1 MKPNIG
7 GRGKTNQK
15 GKTKM
20 FKIKK
25 VNLHIQEKKKRN
37 TDPSAKRK
45 RGIKAIAKLLDVENI
60 SKVLKVDKDSNKL
73 TANDRMKFL
82 VEAKDVVMMW
92 FTGLKAINESEVKKY
107 AELILDEEEEQTA
120 VNLVEAEQ
128 IESIAVA
135 RVTMMRVKL
144 QELDNFLK
152 NNQNVSEND
161 VNEAKENM
169 NLSAKEI
176 VDAINLLNDNIKKE
190 NKVLDDVK
198 DYKEKLAA
206 KTNFSKEKSGNKKVD
221 EIDEEEMFIE
231 NTEDLDKIANVFIK
245 EQNLEEVIN
254 RKEKEEQEKIDLRNN
269 NAIINSV
276 KNSVKIP
283 VKNSLNLNEVKNQ
296 NMVKIN
302 QKKGFNPVIAPVL
315 NESEEE
321 MVNKYAEEYKKF
333 QVFNELN
340 TDNTNNFRL
349 KNKEAKIMNAALK
362 KNIVNSKINE
372 VSALNNAIKEKL
384 NQFKS
389 GIDNLN
395 LNPLLDNIQYIV
407 GSDNLQVLAKN
418 VGNALQKISGMILS
432 LKGLSILFKEVLEL
446 KEKFDLNAREI
457 KVGSLRAVEE
467 GNFIS
472 AENFDVAK
480 SAVYNLQ
487 NLKEFRQ
494 FPSPNNWD
502 ALASNA
508 KEEYIAKRNEILTE
522 RIEVYLA
529 QYLENKTIKNCKF
542 KHRNVVNEEIPMLL
556 NSMLFYE
563 DKFSSGFKLRN
574 YKELCANIEMKSFKE
589 AKWKAKACLRNCSQ
603 LNLVN
608 GFIFYKGIK
617 IFNKGRAFFNLDLD
631 GLRNKFDKRN
641 PFRKNM
647 NVNRNNNR
655 KYNNERNYNNFNN
668 NDNQPNINLNLNN
681 EAASSKK
688 YLIQE
693 AINQNNS
700 QNYDN
705 KLSANIQINKVEDR
719 THYNM
724 NRNIMPINEISR
736 SKSRNNYNNNNRN
749 FRGRGGNRGGRNGR
763 GRGRGS
769 GFGRKNNYRNNN
781 NDYYNQS
788 PIKTENTYYEQN
800 VDSNNIISLMNK
812 KRERDNNLSFLDNP
826 PPVKEEVKEE
836 NLVQSLNL
844 GEKNFL

>member
-7 GRGKTNQK
+7 GRGKTKQK

-45 RGIKAIAKLLDVENI
+45 RGIKAITKLLDVENI
-60 SKVLKVDKDSNKL
+60 SKLIKVDKDINNL

-82 VEAKDVVMMW
+82 EEAKDMVMMW
-92 FTGLKAINESEVKKY
+92 YTGLKAINESEVKKY

-135 RVTMMRVKL
+135 RITMMRVKL

-152 NNQNVSEND
+152 NNHIVSENE
-161 VNEAKENM
+161 VNEVNENK

-176 VDAINLLNDNIKKE
+176 ADAINLLNEDIKKE

-198 DYKEKLAA
+198 VYKEKLAA
-206 KTNFSKEKSGNKKVD
+206 KTNLSKDKSCNKNVD
-221 EIDEEEMFIE
+221 EMDEEEMFIE

-254 RKEKEEQEKIDLRNN
+254 RKEKEEQEKIELRNN
-269 NAIINSV
+269 NVAKNSV
-276 KNSVKIP
+276 KNS

-296 NMVKIN
+296 NMIKIN
-302 QKKGFNPVIAPVL
+302 QKKGFNPVKVPVL

-321 MVNKYAEEYKKF
+321 AVNKYVEEYKKL
-333 QVFNELN
+333 QIFNDLN
-340 TDNTNNFRL
+340 TDNTNKFRL

-372 VSALNNAIKEKL
+372 VSVLNNAMKEKL
-384 NQFKS
+384 NQFKA

-395 LNPLLDNIQYIV
+395 LNPLLDDIQYIFN
-407 GSDNLQVLAKN
+407 SDKLQDLANN
-418 VGNALQKISGMILS
+418 VGKALQKISGMILA
-432 LKGLSILFKEVLEL
+432 LKGISNLFKEVLEL

-508 KEEYIAKRNEILTE
+508 KKEYIAKRNEILTE

-529 QYLENKTIKNCKF
+529 QYLENKIIKNCKF
-542 KHRNVVNEEIPMLL
+542 KHRKVVNEEIPMLL

-574 YKELCANIEMKSFKE
+574 YEEICANIEMKDFKQ
-589 AKWKAKACLRNCSQ
+589 AKWKAKACLMNCSQ

-631 GLRNKFDKRN
+631 GLRDKFDKRN
-641 PFRKNM
+641 PFSKNM
-647 NVNRNNNR
+647 NGKRNNNR
-655 KYNNERNYNNFNN
+655 KYNNVRNYNNFDN
-668 NDNQPNINLNLNN
+668 NDNQPNINLNMNN
-681 EAASSKK
+681 EVASSKK

-700 QNYDN
+700 QNYN
-705 KLSANIQINKVEDR
+705 NNSSANIQINKVEDR
-719 THYNM
+719 TQYNM
-724 NRNIMPINEISR
+724 NRNIMPINENSR
-736 SKSRNNYNNNNRN
+736 SKSRNNYNNNNNRN
-749 FRGRGGNRGGRNGR
+749 FRGRGGNRVGRSGR

-769 GFGRKNNYRNNN
+769 GYARKNNYRNNN
-781 NDYYNQS
+781 NEYYNQS
-788 PIKTENTYYEQN
+788 PIKTDNVHYEQN
-800 VDSNNIISLMNK
+800 VNSNNMISLMNK
-812 KRERDNNLSFLDNP
+812 KRERDNNFPFSDNP
-826 PPVKEEVKEE
+826 PPVKEEANEE
-836 NLVQSLNL
+836 NLIQSLNL